1 MLDRHRQW
9 IRASLKEKCLASEDE
24 YEVLRDARGNEG
36 GPRRGRL
43 NKGSKIFSSWHL
55 LFYGKFDNANTLE
68 MHAQFARIDGAVV
81 TRVETSDDAP
91 SVSFGSTTVVV
102 VDETP
107 EKAASKAR
115 YVGDILPFGRRVAP
129 TRALTAMRS
138 PSVSVDERRS
148 ISVHRRSTNSICVSI
163 SKTTID
169 EAI

>member
-1 MLDRHRQW
+1 MRADLVAVVS
-9 IRASLKEKCLASEDE
+9 IR
-24 YEVLRDARGNEG
+24 V
-36 GPRRGRL
+36 RR
-43 NKGSKIFSSWHL
+43 FFFWHL
-55 LFYGKFDNANTLE
+55 LFYGKFDNANTL
-68 MHAQFARIDGAVV
+68 RCTRSSPIDGAVV

-115 YVGDILPFGRRVAP
+115 YVGDILPLARHVAP
-129 TRALTAMRS
+129 RPSTASR
-138 PSVSVDERRS
+138 PPIVSVDERRS